1 MEIIDLSLDLLRE
14 APWNPNHMVE
24 AALARLQ
31 RSVERYGIVAPQV
44 VRAIGKGFY
53 EVVSGN
59 QKLQVYREMGLET
72 APCVIVDL
80 DDAQARLLAQAL
92 NHIHGEDDLG
102 LRAELLRTVLEKVP
116 EAEVLQLLPESA
128 TGLQA
133 LVSLGQED
141 LAEHL
146 QAWQHAQQARLRH
159 FHVQLTEVQLGV
171 VEEAFRIASGD
182 SPTDADNPNQRGNA
196 LAAICR
202 AYLKSK
208 GGEP

>member
-14 APWNPNHMVE
+14 APWNPNHMDG

-44 VRAIGKGFY
+44 LRAIGKGFY

-102 LRAELLRTVLEKVP
+102 LKAELLRTVLEKVP
-116 EAEVLQLLPESA
+116 EAEVLKLLPESA
-128 TGLQA
+128 TALQA
-133 LVSLGQED
+133 LVSLGQDD

-146 QAWQHAQQARLRH
+146 QAWQRAQQARLRH
-159 FHVQLTEVQLGV
+159 FHVQLTEEQLAV

-182 SPTDADNPNQRGNA
+182 SPIDADNPNQRGNV
-196 LAAICR
+196 LAEICR
-202 AYLKSK
+202 DYLKSK
-208 GGEP
+208 GGEL